1 MENFHPL
8 TKEFQIENATKHM
21 HYLVD
26 EVGER
31 LSGTKALKKAADY
44 ISNALNKLDIES
56 WVDNFEIYH
65 SYPGEA
71 KLTITSPEKIEIE
84 TAPICF
90 IESTDENGI
99 EGEMIYAK
107 QGGYDDYEG
116 IDVEGKIVLT
126 DMTWSPGRPE
136 KARIAAEKGVKALV
150 IMNYGTTEHNQFIQ
164 MGGIK
169 TQWGNPTPDTIND
182 IPKITVLGITR
193 KDGEFLRN
201 ICEQSDKV
209 TAWLKADVS
218 KEWVTAHQPM
228 GLIRSNKKTDEF
240 IVLGAHLD
248 GWGKTAICNASGN
261 ALCLE
266 LARVLS
272 QNKNVINR
280 NILIAFWDGLE
291 IAECAG
297 SNWHLDRY
305 WENYKH
311 HCICYLNV
319 DNPGIKGTTIPGVE
333 SVKEMKA
340 YMLKLVNAK
349 WEEAPNWCEAFKGGG
364 DASYHGIGIPFV
376 YFSTEYTPEKLKELN
391 YAFFSQW
398 LHSDQDTV
406 DKIDKELFTRHFDF
420 FLEFCIDLSNQK
432 IIPFEFKEVAADIN
446 QSVQSLFQV
455 DGFRYEKEMA
465 KLVAI
470 GKAFI
475 NEING
480 MADYQTRILQNPD
493 IDASVYQIFNKL
505 LLNIGYEISPA
516 TRTVS
521 GRYGQDLCCSNL
533 CKQPIPMVHQVLI
546 KLADL
551 NGHEYW
557 LWYTELQK
565 KINEVFDGLD
575 NAVQN
580 IRQTKMILDHLL
592 P

>member
-1 MENFHPL
+1 MNKFHPL
-8 TKEFQIENATKHM
+8 TEEFQIKNAKKHM

-26 EVGER
+26 EAGER

-44 ISNALNKLDIES
+44 VHNELQKLDLES

-71 KLTITSPEKIEIE
+71 KLKITAPDAIEIE

-90 IESTDENGI
+90 IESTDEDGI

-116 IDVEGKIVLT
+116 IDVRGKIVLT

-150 IMNYGTTEHNQFIQ
+150 IMNYGTTDHKQFIQ

-193 KDGEFLRN
+193 KDGVFLKN
-201 ICEQSDKV
+201 LCEQSKSV
-209 TAWLKADVS
+209 SAWIKADVS

-228 GLIRSNKKTDEF
+228 AMIKSEQKTDEF
-240 IVLGAHLD
+240 ILLGAHLD
-248 GWGKTAICNASGN
+248 AWGKTAICNASGN

-266 LARVLS
+266 LARVLC
-272 QNKNVINR
+272 QNKKALQR

-305 WENYKH
+305 WEDYKH
-311 HCICYLNV
+311 NCIGYINV
-319 DNPGIKGTTIPGVE
+319 DNPGILGTTIPGVE
-333 SVKEMKA
+333 SVKEVKD
-340 YMLKLVNAK
+340 YMLELVGTK
-349 WEEAPNWCEAFKGGG
+349 WEEKPTWCEAFKGGG
-364 DASYHGIGIPFV
+364 DASYHGIGIPFI

-406 DKIDKELFTRHFDF
+406 DKIDLDLFTRHFDF
-420 FLEFCIDLSNQK
+420 FLELCIKLSNEK
-432 IIPFEFKEVAADIN
+432 IIPYNFKEVSSDIN
-446 QSVQSLFQV
+446 QSIQSLFQV
-455 DGFRYEKEMA
+455 KGFKYEKEVA

-470 GKAFI
+470 GETFE
-475 NEING
+475 NEIKDLESYRQKLLEKAG
-480 MADYQTRILQNPD
+480 TETKIYQL
-493 IDASVYQIFNKL
+493 FNKM

-521 GRYGQDLCCSNL
+521 GRYGQDLCCSAL
-533 CKQPIPMVHQVLI
+533 CKKPIPMVHQTLI
-546 KLADL
+546 AMSERE
-551 NGHEYW
+551 GHEY
-557 LWYTELQK
+557 LLYYTEFLK

-580 IRQTKMILDHLL
+580 IRQTKLILDHLI